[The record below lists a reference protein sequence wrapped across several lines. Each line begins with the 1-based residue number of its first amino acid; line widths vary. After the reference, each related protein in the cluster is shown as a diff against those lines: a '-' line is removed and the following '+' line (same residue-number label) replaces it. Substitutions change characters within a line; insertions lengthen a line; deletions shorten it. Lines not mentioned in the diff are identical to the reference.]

1 MSNKIFAV
9 STFTLKEGAS
19 VDALVEVI
27 KTGITNTSSKNEGFA
42 ASSVYTSVD
51 GKTVV
56 NFSEWD
62 GDINLFMA
70 NHQKNEGN
78 PAYKN
83 SMAEVE
89 KLATFAPMAYFKVF
103 EHSK

>member
-1 MSNKIFAV
+1 MSTKIFAI
-9 STFTLKEGAS
+9 STFTLKEGATIEP
-19 VDALVEVI
+19 LVKII
-27 KTGITNTSSKNEGFA
+27 KDGITDTSSKNDGFV
-42 ASSVYTSVD
+42 ASSVYTSAD

-70 NHQKNEGN
+70 NHQKNESN
-78 PAYKN
+78 SDYKN
-83 SMAEVE
+83 QIAEVE

-103 EHSK
+103 EYEK